1 MILSNREI
9 RELALQ
15 TDAPMIQPFSE
26 EQLQG
31 ASYDVSLS
39 GNLTVLKCIGSVI
52 DPLDDKNISDLYEK
66 KSIGDDGYLL
76 SPGEYVLAE
85 LNEMVN
91 IPENLTAHLR
101 PRTRFTRGGI
111 QVADQHCN
119 PTYKGIL
126 QVGLFNAGR
135 NPFLLRRG
143 LRVAQMVFEEMKSVP
158 DEDKL
163 YKNKPDAV
171 YHDETEFRSA
181 KWSDEGQK
189 LYSDVMRSFKKGD
202 K

>member
-1 MILSNREI
+1 M
-9 RELALQ
+9 
-15 TDAPMIQPFSE
+15 
-26 EQLQG
+26 
-31 ASYDVSLS
+31 
-39 GNLTVLKCIGSVI
+39 
-52 DPLDDKNISDLYEK
+52 
-66 KSIGDDGYLL
+66 
-76 SPGEYVLAE
+76 
-85 LNEMVN
+85 
-91 IPENLTAHLR
+91 
-101 PRTRFTRGGI
+101 
-111 QVADQHCN
+111 
-119 PTYKGIL
+119 